1 MKPKVITPTAPTIK
15 CSSILFATC
24 PLQPWSSE
32 VKISQ
37 TSHKVNFIPGSNN
50 TERMVQLFTHEC
62 ILLCI
67 QHLLQ
72 INKSTME
79 VHYPLARKLCQAPDI
94 IIRDALLIK
103 ALTIWR
109 DLTEVKRCRD
119 EGTNDFISHC

>member
-1 MKPKVITPTAPTIK
+1 MKPKVITPTAPTITF
-15 CSSILFATC
+15 SLILFATR

-37 TSHKVNFIPGSNN
+37 TSHKVNFIPGSND
-50 TERMVQLFTHEC
+50 TERTVQLFTHEC

-67 QHLLQ
+67 QHL
-72 INKSTME
+72 KSTME

-103 ALTIWR
+103 ALTVWR